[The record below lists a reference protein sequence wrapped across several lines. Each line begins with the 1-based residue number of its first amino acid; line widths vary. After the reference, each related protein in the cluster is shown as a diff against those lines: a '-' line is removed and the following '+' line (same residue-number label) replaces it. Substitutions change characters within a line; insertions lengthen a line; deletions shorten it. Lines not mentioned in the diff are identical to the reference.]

1 MMQSRPLTLACLAVA
16 AAFAVAAAW
25 QPATRLSGLTAQ
37 TTRRTTPLR
46 MSSVDEDEEAA
57 IIENAK
63 EIAKKKRSNLYNEEG
78 VAYAPWMVR
87 QVDEEAVAAARAMRG
102 YEKRRDR
109 IALEEKQ
116 GTVNILDAASSE
128 LTGLGLKAK
137 ALSDEE
143 VELMWSTDDEEA
155 NRGFLVERKAVGYS
169 DWDEIAS
176 YASWSPLKSKGTL
189 GGAYKYVDATVS
201 EGEWLYRIV
210 AEQSDN
216 SRAIVC
222 QVGAAV
228 ENSGQQLQ
236 TKVIVGGFAF
246 LFVAALVAGD
256 LLDPIKG

>member
-1 MMQSRPLTLACLAVA
+1 MQRRAVLVALAASV
-16 AAFAVAAAW
+16 AAW
-25 QPATRLSGLTAQ
+25 QPATRISSRA
-37 TTRRTTPLR
+37 TPLK
-46 MSSVDEDEEAA
+46 MSEQVTDEEEAE
-57 IIENAK
+57 IIANAQK
-63 EIAKKKRSNLYNEEG
+63 IAKKKRSNLYNEEG

-87 QVDEEAVAAARAMRG
+87 QVDEDAVAAARAMRG
-102 YEKRRDR
+102 YEKRRER

-116 GTVNILDAASSE
+116 GTINILDAASSE

-137 ALSDEE
+137 VLSEDE
-143 VELMWSTDDEEA
+143 VELTWSTDDEEA

-169 DWDEIAS
+169 DWDEVAS
-176 YASWSPLKSKGTL
+176 YQSWSPLKSKGTL
-189 GGAYKYVDATVS
+189 GGAYSYIDATVS

-222 QVGAAV
+222 QVGVSV

-236 TKVIVGGFAF
+236 TKLVVGGFA
-246 LFVAALVAGD
+246 ALVLGALAAGA